1 MNDDLQDILSAA
13 AEGSSVPAVEVPV
26 RRAARLHAVA
36 AGHPSTFTMVGV
48 AQPVPPAPGTQAENE
63 GGQLGRRGL
72 RLGFWLCGFHGAL
85 VERREHGEALTERE
99 TSLLDL
105 CRQDFADLRPLVIAM
120 AIKRLHTVVNSPNA
134 VADATASGGLE
145 AFALDT
151 VRSLS
156 ARASKLLQ
164 DQGPDLAM
172 AVFDGNKE
180 VVEPLAIFQAVFRTA
195 IGVIEGF
202 ERISS
207 NGARFLPH
215 LVSALDSELE
225 RI

>member
-13 AEGSSVPAVEVPV
+13 AEGSSVPAVEMPV

-36 AGHPSTFTMVGV
+36 AGHPSSFAMADV
-48 AQPVPPAPGTQAENE
+48 ARPVPAISGTQNE
-63 GGQLGRRGL
+63 DGQLGRRGL
-72 RLGFWLCGFHGAL
+72 RLGFWLCGFHSAL
-85 VERREHGEALTERE
+85 VERRERGEALTERE

-120 AIKRLHTVVNSPNA
+120 AIKRLHAVVQSSHAA
-134 VADATASGGLE
+134 VEAAASSGLE

-156 ARASKLLQ
+156 VRASQLLH
-164 DQGPDLAM
+164 DQGPDPAM
-172 AVFDGNKE
+172 AVFGGNEKI
-180 VVEPLAIFQAVFRTA
+180 VEPLAIFQAVFRTA

-202 ERISS
+202 ERISP

-225 RI
+225 RV